1 MGRSKELVKN
11 TAILTFGKMCTQFI
25 SFLLLPLY
33 TALLNTEEF
42 GVVDLFTTFISLLLP
57 LVCWQFDQ
65 GLFRFMLDMRGEDQ
79 KIRKLFSSVAVMNVL
94 QCLGMTGILL
104 VVQIFVKSEYF
115 AYLVIGVILN
125 VFSGLLMQFA
135 RGLGKMLRF
144 SVGSFLSA
152 SGTVVLNVLLIV
164 VLRMGAHGMF
174 IAMLGGLVVNC
185 LYLFFTLRVW
195 KYFDFRLFDRALI
208 KEVCGYSIP
217 LVPNQISG
225 WVLSASNR
233 VIISAFIDVAANGV
247 FAVANKF
254 SNLVGTFYGF
264 FNMAWVETVSLHFE
278 DSDRDRFISEMIQ
291 KVLGIF
297 ITVCV
302 GVSAVMPFIFSIMVD
317 AQFGAA
323 YQQIPIL
330 MISVIFQVLI
340 GLYSAIYIALKKSAT
355 IAKTTIV
362 GAVINVLIHL
372 VLIPFVG
379 LYAASIATMLS
390 YAVVA
395 VYRKFDVQ
403 KFVNLKFDRWFLVLS
418 TGMVV
423 LTTVSYYV
431 NHLALN
437 CVTLAAV
444 IAAAFVLNREIV
456 MKIFQVVKK
465 LLTKS
470 C

>member
-65 GLFRFMLDMRGEDQ
+65 GLFRFMLDMRGDDH

-94 QCLGMTGILL
+94 QCLGMTGVLL

-135 RGLGKMLRF
+135 RGLGKMLQF

-152 SGTVVLNVLLIV
+152 SGTVVLNVLMIV

-233 VIISAFIDVAANGV
+233 VIISAFIDVAANGI

-302 GVSAVMPFIFSIMVD
+302 GVIAVMPFIFPIMVD

-362 GAVINVLIHL
+362 GAVINVLVHL
-372 VLIPFVG
+372 VLVPFAG
-379 LYAASIATMLS
+379 LYAASVATMLS

-395 VYRKFDVQ
+395 IYRKFDVR
-403 KFVNLKFDRWFLVLS
+403 KFVSLKFDRWFLVLS

-423 LTTVSYYV
+423 LTTASYYV
-431 NHLALN
+431 NNLVLN
-437 CVTLAAV
+437 CITLAAM
-444 IAAAFVLNREIV
+444 IAAAIVLNREIV
-456 MKIFQVVKK
+456 TQILQGAKK
-465 LLTKS
+465 MLTKS
-470 C
+470 H

>member
-65 GLFRFMLDMRGEDQ
+65 GLFRFMLDMRGDDH
-79 KIRKLFSSVAVMNVL
+79 KICKLFSSVAVMNVL
-94 QCLGMTGILL
+94 QCLGMTGILM

-135 RGLGKMLRF
+135 RGLGKMLQF
-144 SVGSFLSA
+144 SVSSFLSA
-152 SGTVVLNVLLIV
+152 SGTVVLNVLMIV

-208 KEVCGYSIP
+208 KDVCGYSIP

-233 VIISAFIDVAANGV
+233 VIISAFIDVAANGI

-297 ITVCV
+297 VTVCV
-302 GVSAVMPFIFSIMVD
+302 GVIAVMPFIFPIMVD

-330 MISVIFQVLI
+330 MISVIFQVLV

-362 GAVINVLIHL
+362 GAVINVLVHL
-372 VLIPFVG
+372 VLVPFAG

-395 VYRKFDVQ
+395 IYRKFDVQ
-403 KFVNLKFDRWFLVLS
+403 KFVSLKFDRWFLMLS

-423 LTTVSYYV
+423 LTTASYYV
-431 NHLALN
+431 NNFVLNSITLVVMLA
-437 CVTLAAV
+437 AAV
-444 IAAAFVLNREIV
+444 ILNREIV
-456 MKIFQVVKK
+456 AQILQGAKK
-465 LLTKS
+465 MLTKS
-470 C
+470 R